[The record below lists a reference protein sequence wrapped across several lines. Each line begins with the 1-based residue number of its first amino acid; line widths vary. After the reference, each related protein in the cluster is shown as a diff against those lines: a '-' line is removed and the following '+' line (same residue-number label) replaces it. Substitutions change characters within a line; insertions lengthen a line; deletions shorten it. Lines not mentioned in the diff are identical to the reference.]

1 LKVTSD
7 AELVKG
13 CLAGDHGAWES
24 IVRQYNSRIYNLAYR
39 FTGRFDEAED
49 LTQEIFL
56 KVYRTLGTYRP
67 ESGTL
72 VTWMVR
78 VGRNHMIDHY
88 RKFKTER
95 SQTDSLE
102 VEYEKAEEN
111 PARFDTPGEA
121 LEKSELS
128 DKIHRTLLRL
138 SEDLREAVILRDL
151 EEFTYEEISEMLKV
165 PVGTVK
171 SRINRGRAELARLLR
186 GVKDTL

>member
-1 LKVTSD
+1 MQTTD

-24 IVRQYNSRIYNLAYR
+24 IVRQYHQRLYNLAYR

-49 LTQEIFL
+49 LTQEILL
-56 KVYRTLGTYRP
+56 KVYRTLNSYRA
-67 ESGTL
+67 ESGAL

-78 VGRNHMIDHY
+78 VGRNHIIDHY
-88 RKFKTER
+88 RKFKSER

-111 PARFDTPGEA
+111 PARYANPAEA
-121 LEKSELS
+121 LEQLELS
-128 DKIHRTLLRL
+128 ERVHRALLRI

-151 EEFTYEEISEMLKV
+151 EEFTYEEIADMLKL
-165 PVGTVK
+165 PLGTVK
-171 SRINRGRAELARLLR
+171 SRINRGRAELARIL
-186 GVKDTL
+186 GKMKDSL

>member
-1 LKVTSD
+1 VTSSD

-13 CLAGDHGAWES
+13 CLAGDHGAWET
-24 IVRQYNSRIYNLAYR
+24 IIRQYNSRIYNLAYR

-72 VTWMVR
+72 LTWMVR
-78 VGRNHMIDHY
+78 VGRNHMIDNY

-121 LEKSELS
+121 LEKLELS